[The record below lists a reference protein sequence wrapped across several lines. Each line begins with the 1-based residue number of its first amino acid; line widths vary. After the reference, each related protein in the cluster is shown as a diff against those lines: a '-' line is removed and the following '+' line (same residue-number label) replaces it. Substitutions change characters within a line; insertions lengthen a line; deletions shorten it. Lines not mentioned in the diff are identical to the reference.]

1 MIFVTD
7 ASGLATFTS
16 PDWTRVTGQA
26 PADAA
31 GNGWLSVVHE
41 DDRETAR
48 AILAEAT
55 RLRAEFS
62 LCYRLCTVGGTPI
75 WVHAG
80 AVPSFGPPDTTFLGF
95 FGSIS
100 EAEPGSAQA
109 ASGAVGRYQPLPPP
123 DALQGTVLE
132 RVADHLLYAHALI
145 DADGA
150 KEVLPPIREALMRI
164 GRALARAQQDG
175 GTGSLN

>member
-26 PADAA
+26 PAEATGD
-31 GNGWLSVVHE
+31 GWLARVHA

-55 RLRAEFS
+55 RLRVEFS
-62 LCYRLCTVGGTPI
+62 LRYRLCTAAGAPI

-80 AVPSFGPPDTTFLGF
+80 AVPSFGPPNTTFLGF

-100 EAEPGSAQA
+100 ETEPDPAQA
-109 ASGAVGRYQPLPPP
+109 ATGAVGRYQPPPPP
-123 DALQGTVLE
+123 DAPQGTVLE

-150 KEVLPPIREALMRI
+150 KEVLPPIREALLRI
-164 GRALARAQQDG
+164 GRALARTQDG
-175 GTGSLN
+175 VDGSLN

>member
-7 ASGLATFTS
+7 AAGLATYTS
-16 PDWTRVTGQA
+16 PDWTRITGQPSA
-26 PADAA
+26 EAT
-31 GNGWLSVVHE
+31 GEGWLARVHA

-55 RLRAEFS
+55 RLQAEFT
-62 LCYRLCTVGGTPI
+62 LRYRLCTAAGGPI
-75 WVHAG
+75 WVSAG

-100 EAEPGSAQA
+100 AAEPDPVQGAT
-109 ASGAVGRYQPLPPP
+109 GAVGQFRPPKP
-123 DALQGTVLE
+123 RSAPQGTVLE

-150 KEVLPPIREALMRI
+150 KEVLPPVREALLRI
-164 GRALARAQQDG
+164 GRALARAQDG
-175 GTGSLN
+175 TDASLN